1 MSERGGSQREE
12 ALLREHQILQ
22 YLLSPRSVFFVFCV
36 FFLIKELAV
45 NEMVEANAVQ
55 NIVRKH
61 IQTEQ
66 ARITGVTFENYKP
79 SAFCSSWTD
88 CDLNQNSPSEVSN
101 KVLQGRNLISQKQIL
116 RNSEL
121 EHLTQ
126 VSSRDIVQ
134 GSTSR

>member
-1 MSERGGSQREE
+1 MSGRGGSQREE

-22 YLLSPRSVFFVFCV
+22 YLVTQVSFFLFFVFC
-36 FFLIKELAV
+36 FLIKELAV

-55 NIVRKH
+55 KIVRKH
-61 IQTEQ
+61 IPTEQ
-66 ARITGVTFENYKP
+66 ARTTGVTFENYKP
-79 SAFCSSWTD
+79 SAFCSS
-88 CDLNQNSPSEVSN
+88 CDSNRNSPSEVSN

-134 GSTSR
+134 CPTSR